1 MLKLTETEV
10 RKRLSDL
17 KGWNLVAGKL
27 HAEYKFKD
35 FLSAF
40 EFMKKLSKTINKL
53 DHHPEW
59 SNSYNKVSI
68 TLVTHSAKGITELDF
83 KLAKAAAKLYRDYSS
98 D

>member
-1 MLKLTETEV
+1 MLRLTETEV
-10 RKRLSDL
+10 KKRLSNL
-17 KGWNLVAGKL
+17 RGWNLVAGKL
-27 HAEYKFKD
+27 HVEYKFGD

-40 EFMKKLSKTINKL
+40 EFMIKLSKTVNKL

-68 TLVTHSAKGITELDF
+68 SLVTHSAKGITELDF
-83 KLAKAAAKLYRDYSS
+83 TLAKAAAELYKDYLP